1 MKSGRILIA
10 LLIVAGIAGAFAT
23 GAPIYSRFLALG
35 ILIVILSAGW
45 SWLALRSLRLSR
57 QARSLRANVGDIF
70 EELFEVSNRG
80 WLVNLWIEILNE
92 SKIPN
97 VSGSRLLT
105 LVGGRQKRSYTARTW
120 LTQRGAFALG
130 PTSTIVGDI
139 FGLFRFRRSF
149 PAADTII
156 VMPMIFDL
164 TKFVSPP
171 GLLPGGQVIRRKA
184 PDVTPHA
191 AGVREYMAGDP
202 MKRIHWPTSIRRGQ
216 LMVKEFEQDPQA
228 EIWLFLDAQKK
239 AHSRIPYRMEN
250 QKSAA
255 LLFKVD
261 AFLFGHHP
269 EFHLPPSTIEYAV
282 SIVASL
288 SHYLLDQRRS
298 VGLVTSGRALTT
310 IPAERSER
318 QEGKILETLAFVEPE
333 SPLSLAGLVASQAQ
347 QLPQGSS
354 AILVTPTVS
363 PDLLVAVDDL
373 QRRALRPVVVLLIS
387 ETFGGPRGSDRLMRS
402 LAERNIPFCPIYC
415 DADLSSALGSF
426 ANKSFTQDSILWQRP
441 PLPHLT

>member
-1 MKSGRILIA
+1 MRSGRILIA
-10 LLIVAGIAGAFAT
+10 LLIVTGLAGALIT
-23 GAPIYSRFLALG
+23 GAPIYSRFLILVV
-35 ILIVILSAGW
+35 ILILLGAGW
-45 SWLALRSLRLSR
+45 SWLALRSLRLER
-57 QARSLRANVGDIF
+57 RTRSPRAGVGDVF
-70 EELFEVSNRG
+70 EELFEVSNRS
-80 WLVNLWIEILNE
+80 WLINLWIEVLNE
-92 SKIPN
+92 SKMPN
-97 VSGSRLLT
+97 ASGSRLLT

-120 LTQRGAFALG
+120 LTHRGAFALG
-130 PTSTIVGDI
+130 PTALIVGDP
-139 FGLFRFRRSF
+139 FGLFRFRRTF
-149 PAADTII
+149 PPADTIV
-156 VMPMIFDL
+156 VMPKIFDL

-171 GLLPGGQVIRRKA
+171 GLLPGGQVVRRKS

-228 EIWLFLDAQKK
+228 EIWLFLDAQKSV
-239 AHSRIPYRMEN
+239 HSQIPYRMGN
-250 QKSAA
+250 QKAA
-255 LLFKVD
+255 SLLFKVD

-282 SIVASL
+282 SITASL
-288 SHYLLDQRRS
+288 AHYFLYQRRS

-318 QEGKILETLAFVEPE
+318 QEGKILETLAFVESE
-333 SPLSLAGLVASQAQ
+333 SSLSLAGLVTSQAQ

-363 PDLLVAVDDL
+363 PELLVAVDDL

-387 ETFGGPRGSDRLMRS
+387 DTFGGQSGSDRLMRS

-415 DADLSSALGSF
+415 DADVASALGGF
-426 ANKSFTQDSILWQRP
+426 TNKSLTQDSIIWQRP
-441 PLPHLT
+441 QLSHLI